1 MVLTC
6 NCIAGHCF
14 VGLRFFSIHKLNEVT
29 GISDGFFLVPGFE
42 LKRATGRASSRQLAP
57 GCGRIARRSSLE
69 HPHPMPLY
77 PQIVLQTPFLK
88 CVVAGCVM
96 GQNLRMPSSEYRGRK
111 IAPSALGFNLPGC
124 SRIENVAMA
133 QNR

>member
-77 PQIVLQTPFLK
+77 PQIVLQTRNCDVSEVRAGIK
-88 CVVAGCVM
+88 CVASDASYWQTDDRAG
-96 GQNLRMPSSEYRGRK
+96 N
-111 IAPSALGFNLPGC
+111 
-124 SRIENVAMA
+124 
-133 QNR
+133 